1 LRSSQVFIPGADW
14 QDMRIIG
21 LLLVAGAALTLA
33 LHQVGAPDEL
43 YRWLYEHLL
52 AGRDVPEEPPRWSL
66 DAIGYVSLIGGLAE
80 LAAGTAV
87 LVVDRFRTRQ
97 P

>member
-1 LRSSQVFIPGADW
+1 LRSPQVFVRLADS

-33 LHQVGAPDEL
+33 LHQVEAPDEL
-43 YRWLYEHLL
+43 YRWLYDNLL
-52 AGRDVPEEPPRWSL
+52 SGLDVPEEPPRWSL
-66 DAIGYVSLIGGLAE
+66 DAIGYVSLIGGLLE
-80 LAAGTAV
+80 LAAGIAV
-87 LVVDRFRTRQ
+87 LAVDRVRTRQ